1 MSFLSPLFS
10 SFLGKRKEGP
20 EESEASSGE
29 ETEEDVHAMED
40 VLDELTPDQEDDED
54 EDEDETPFEDPNDAP
69 GAVFDP
75 STATLSQLLTR
86 IIPDANIHCPNVI
99 IVGAQSSGKTKMVIS
114 MVFHHLIDNKSVTDE
129 MGEKLLKIFR
139 TGEKMVTRRPTKI
152 QFVKT
157 DAGSPCNIK
166 LSLGAESAQYAEPLF
181 DQIIDGVHEESKTRD
196 GRAFV
201 GELVVTIQAPDLPSM
216 TFTDLPGLIT
226 DDREIAD
233 EEDMSIRKMV
243 KKYMRKLNTTLVVV
257 EPASTEDFETSQVAP
272 LLK

>member
-29 ETEEDVHAMED
+29 ETEDEEEVHPMDD
-40 VLDELTPDQEDDED
+40 VLEESTSEQEDDED
-54 EDEDETPFEDPNDAP
+54 DDDETPFEDPGDAP

-86 IIPDANIHCPNVI
+86 IIPVANIHCPNVI

-152 QFVKT
+152 QFLKT

-166 LSLGAESAQYAEPLF
+166 LSLGAQSAQYAEPLF

-201 GELVVTIQAPDLPSM
+201 GELVVTILAPDLPSM

-226 DDREIAD
+226 EDREIAD

-243 KKYMRKLNTTLVVV
+243 KKYM
-257 EPASTEDFETSQVAP
+257 
-272 LLK
+272 

>member
-1 MSFLSPLFS
+1 M
-10 SFLGKRKEGP
+10 
-20 EESEASSGE
+20 
-29 ETEEDVHAMED
+29 DD
-40 VLDELTPDQEDDED
+40 VLDELTPEQEDDE
-54 EDEDETPFEDPNDAP
+54 EDDDETSFEDPNDAP

-99 IVGAQSSGKTKMVIS
+99 IVGAQSSGKTKMIIS

-181 DQIIDGVHEESKTRD
+181 DQIIDSVHEESKTRD

-201 GELVVTIQAPDLPSM
+201 GELVVTILAPDLPSM